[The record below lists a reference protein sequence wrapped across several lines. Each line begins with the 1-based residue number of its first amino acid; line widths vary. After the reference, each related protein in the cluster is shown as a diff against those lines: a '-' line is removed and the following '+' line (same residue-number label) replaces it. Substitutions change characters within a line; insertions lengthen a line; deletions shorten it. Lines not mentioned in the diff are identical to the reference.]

1 MADLSELAKK
11 LQAQVDI
18 ITEYLA
24 KEKLPP
30 PSFLPSKD
38 EHPLKTT
45 ITKLPPDIEKARHAA
60 QSLSWSINTL
70 LTPPAHHLVW
80 TAFQVFS
87 KGGKELTKVLR
98 CRGRTIRRRK
108 GYR

>member
-18 ITEYLA
+18 ITQYLD

-38 EHPLKTT
+38 EHPTKTA
-45 ITKLPPDIEKARHAA
+45 ITSLPPDIEKARHAA
-60 QSLSWSINTL
+60 QSLSWCINKL
-70 LTPPAHHLVW
+70 LTPPVQHLIW
-80 TAFQVFS
+80 TAFQVHPRATLGVNHSFTMS
-87 KGGKELTKVLR
+87 LP
-98 CRGRTIRRRK
+98 CDW
-108 GYR
+108 